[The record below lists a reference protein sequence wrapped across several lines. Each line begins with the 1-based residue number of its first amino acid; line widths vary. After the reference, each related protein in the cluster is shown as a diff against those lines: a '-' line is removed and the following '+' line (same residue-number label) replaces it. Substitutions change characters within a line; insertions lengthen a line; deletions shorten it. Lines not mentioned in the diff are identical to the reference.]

1 MHASNRSLCRLS
13 CNVLSLLLLLSALV
27 YVPYAQGQIGGQGAI
42 SGTVTDTTGAA
53 IPGATVTATN
63 VDNNSVTVRTTSS
76 AGYYVLS
83 PLAPGQYTIK
93 TSAPGFSPLTQEHV
107 TIDALQTIG
116 YNPKLALGS
125 ITESVTVDT
134 APPLLETE
142 NATLGTTMEQKEYTN
157 LPLIMNGSP
166 RNPTSFVGL
175 MPGVNGGVGRSG
187 EFNGSGSAGYLDE
200 VYVDGI
206 PLTAPVQQGD
216 NRSVAYTVSPEAVEQ
231 FQVQTSGSPVEYE
244 GAGIQNYVIKS
255 GTNQFHGNLFGYI
268 RNTIFDTWGFSGAIA
283 NVNVLTKQPVK
294 PVEHQLE
301 VGGSLGGPIIKDKL
315 FAFGTYDHFKYVS
328 TPNPTQLTVPTMQA
342 RAGDFSQYPYP
353 IYDPA
358 TTAACTAATGTPCR
372 YQFMGLKNGIPTP
385 NVIDPSRISPI
396 SQALAAALPT
406 PTNSALV
413 NNYVSA
419 IKGGTIYWKS
429 AERVDYNI
437 SNKQRLSGILLLGN
451 YSTIGPDY
459 TSKLPLPY
467 GTAEYVSQFSITGD
481 VEHSYTITPHLVNQI
496 KYAFNRLAAPD
507 VNATLGTPN
516 TAAAAGLSG
525 LPAGEAADTF
535 PAVTFAGGTDNPTNW
550 HAISGSVSNN
560 EVVNTYILLD
570 NMQYLRGKHS
580 MTFGGQIQWLQD
592 NYKYPNNSN
601 SFPMTYGFNSTETAN
616 YFPAGNKSAGT
627 LDTSTTGVAYAGFLL
642 GAVDSSSLQT
652 TAIPESGAR
661 YKTYAPYF
669 QDDYKALKNLTINMG
684 IRWDLW
690 TPFKEVR
697 NRSAYFDPTV
707 KNPISGAPGILKYY
721 GYGANS
727 CNCSSPIKMWWKNIA
742 PRIGVAYSVNPKTVI
757 RAAYGI
763 SYARDAAEG
772 GHNSGARTGPSQQGF
787 SGTNTLSGT
796 ALGEAAFSWDGD
808 TSRVGPTVFGAGS
821 FPGAVPTLP
830 NTDPT
835 QLSGNSSAQLDAS
848 GNIIQGSTIGYGD
861 PYLGRRVPY
870 FQNINI
876 GVQRSVAN
884 RTTLSVNY
892 VGSLGHFV
900 PGAPR
905 GYWTDALDPKYLLG
919 GANGLGPLLALPT
932 NAANVAAAQKIL
944 PGFQLPYATFAGSK
958 ATISQALRPFPQY
971 SSISDVWAD
980 AANTAYHSVQLT
992 LNQRTWNGIT
1002 FTLNYTYAIAT
1013 GDADDSRSGYDI
1025 PAGLISGL
1033 TTTAK
1038 EHSLDNTWQSNAN
1051 KQQLTLYG
1059 VWELP
1064 FGKGRRYSGGN
1075 FLTRPIVNDW
1085 QLSSTY
1091 QYSSGAPV
1099 SVTDSSCL
1107 SVLGQGTC
1115 YPDWNPSFS
1124 GSARQN
1130 GSLGSHYVA
1139 GGVSP
1144 VYINGSTLGTS
1155 LSKLPTGAFMHTGGS
1170 TGNYLIGNV
1179 PSRAPADLWSP
1190 GTYAWNA
1197 SLRKSFPIVGTYKFT
1212 FQADCFNVTNKV
1224 TFGYASTDTNNSAF
1238 GTTNNGSGNRDWQ
1251 FAGRFEF

>member
-1 MHASNRSLCRLS
+1 MHASNRSRRRLS
-13 CNVLSLLLLLSALV
+13 CNVLALLFLLSALV
-27 YVPYAQGQIGGQGAI
+27 YAPFAQGQIGGQGAI
-42 SGTVTDTTGAA
+42 SGTVTDQSGAA
-53 IPGATVTATN
+53 IPGATVSATN
-63 VDNNSVTVRTTSS
+63 IGTNSVTTRTTSS

-83 PLAPGQYTIK
+83 PIAPGEYTIT
-93 TSAPGFSPLTQEHV
+93 TSAQGFSPLTQEHLV
-107 TIDALQTIG
+107 VDALQTVG
-116 YNPKLALGS
+116 YSPKLTIGS
-125 ITESVTVDT
+125 VTEKITVDT
-134 APPLLETE
+134 APPALETE

-231 FQVQTSGSPVEYE
+231 FQVQTSGSPVEFE

-255 GTNQFHGNLFGYI
+255 GTNQYHGNLFGYV
-268 RNTIFDTWGFSGAIA
+268 RNTIFDTWGFSAAVTNI
-283 NVNVLTKQPVK
+283 NSITKLPVK

-315 FAFGTYDHFKYVS
+315 FAFGTYDNFKYTS
-328 TPNPTQLTVPTMQA
+328 TPNPTQLTVPTMLA
-342 RAGDFSQYPYP
+342 RNGDFTEYPYP
-353 IYDPA
+353 VYDPT

-372 YQFMGLKNGIPTP
+372 YQFMGLKNGVPTP

-396 SQALAAALPT
+396 SKALAAALPT

-413 NNYVSA
+413 NNYFSA
-419 IKGGTIYWKS
+419 IKTGTTYWKS
-429 AERVDYNI
+429 AERVDYDL
-437 SNKQRLSGILLLGN
+437 SSKQRLSGILLVGN
-451 YSTIGPDY
+451 YATVGPDY

-481 VEHSYTITPHLVNQI
+481 VEHSYTITPHLVNQL

-516 TAAAAGLSG
+516 TAQNAGLTG
-525 LPAGEAADTF
+525 LPAGEATDTF
-535 PAVTFAGGTDNPTNW
+535 PAVNFSGGVDNPTSW

-560 EVVNTYILLD
+560 EVVNTYILID
-570 NMQYLRGKHS
+570 NMQYLHGKHS

-616 YFPAGNKSAGT
+616 FYPAGNKSAGT
-627 LDTSTTGVAYAGFLL
+627 LNTAATGVAYAGFLL
-642 GAVDSSSLQT
+642 GAVDSSSLQIT
-652 TAIPESGAR
+652 SLPETGAR

-669 QDDYKALKNLTINMG
+669 QDDYKALKNLTINLG

-697 NRSAYFDPTV
+697 NRSAYFDPTET
-707 KNPISGAPGILKYY
+707 NPLTGTAGALKYY
-721 GYGANS
+721 GNGPNS
-727 CNCSSPIKMWWKNIA
+727 CNCSSPIQMWWKNVA
-742 PRIGVAYSVNPKTVI
+742 PRIGFAYAVTPKTVI
-757 RAAYGI
+757 RGAYGI

-787 SGTNTLSGT
+787 AGTTSLAGT
-796 ALGEAAFSWDGD
+796 SLGEAAFSWDSD
-808 TSRVGPTVFGAGS
+808 TSRIGPTVFGAGA
-821 FPGAVPTLP
+821 FPGSVPVLP
-830 NTDPT
+830 DTDPT
-835 QLSGNSSAQLDAS
+835 QLSGNSSAQLTSA
-848 GNIIQGSTIGYGD
+848 GAVVQGSTIGYGD

-870 FQNINI
+870 FQNINF
-876 GVQRSVAN
+876 GVQRAVTN
-884 RTTLSVNY
+884 TTTLSVNY

-905 GYWTDALDPKYLLG
+905 GYWTDKLDPKYLLG
-919 GANGLGPLLALPT
+919 GLGPLLNLPA
-932 NAANVAAAQKIL
+932 NPANVAAAQKIL
-944 PGFQLPYATFAGSK
+944 PGFHLPYSTFAGSA
-958 ATISQALRPFPQY
+958 ATIAQALVPFPQY
-971 SSISDVWAD
+971 SAISDVWAD
-980 AANTAYHSVQLT
+980 AANTAYHSLQLT
-992 LNQRTWNGIT
+992 LNQKTWNGVT
-1002 FTLNYTYAIAT
+1002 FTLNYTYALAT

-1025 PAGLISGL
+1025 PAGVVSGL

-1038 EHSLDNTWQSNAN
+1038 QNSLDNSWQSNAN

-1064 FGKGRRYSGGN
+1064 FGKDRRFRGGN
-1075 FLTRPIVNDW
+1075 FITRPLINDW
-1085 QLSSTY
+1085 QFSSTY
-1091 QYSSGAPV
+1091 QYSSGGPV
-1099 SVTDSSCL
+1099 SVTASKC
-1107 SVLGQGTC
+1107 VLVGQGTC
-1115 YPDWNPSFS
+1115 YPDLNPNFT
-1124 GSARQN
+1124 GPIRMN
-1130 GSLGSHYVA
+1130 GSVGKGYVA

-1144 VYINGSTLGTS
+1144 VYINAA
-1155 LSKLPTGAFMHTGGS
+1155 AFQDPAPYM
-1170 TGNYLIGNV
+1170 IGNA
-1179 PSRAPADLWSP
+1179 PNRAPHNLWSP
-1190 GTYAWNA
+1190 GSYTLNA
-1197 SLRKSFPIVGTYKFT
+1197 SLRKSFPIVNRYKFT
-1212 FQADCFNVTNKV
+1212 FQADCFDVPNNVA
-1224 TFGYASTDTNNSAF
+1224 FGYASTNIDSANF
-1238 GTTNNGSGNRDWQ
+1238 GQSNNGSGNRDWQ